1 MPSRED
7 LGVSPD
13 IGEHRGT
20 PVKYPLPRVDTY
32 RTRTQPECEGSTM
45 RSGPQDEPLISD
57 FSDDAEMAPLIEEFA
72 LEMPENIDR
81 MLSHWRKQEMTALRR
96 TVHQLRGA
104 GGGYGFP
111 SITESAESVEQ
122 QIDTT
127 PDDLEAI
134 GKALDEL
141 IQLCA
146 RVAA

>member
-1 MPSRED
+1 
-7 LGVSPD
+7 
-13 IGEHRGT
+13 
-20 PVKYPLPRVDTY
+20 
-32 RTRTQPECEGSTM
+32 M

-72 LEMPENIDR
+72 QEMPENIDR
-81 MLSHWRKQEMTALRR
+81 MLSHWRKQELSALRR
-96 TVHQLRGA
+96 AVHQLRGA

-127 PDDLEAI
+127 PEDLEAI
-134 GKALDEL
+134 GQALDEL

>member
-1 MPSRED
+1 MM
-7 LGVSPD
+7 
-13 IGEHRGT
+13 
-20 PVKYPLPRVDTY
+20 
-32 RTRTQPECEGSTM
+32 M
-45 RSGPQDEPLISD
+45 RSGSQDDPLISD
-57 FSDDAEMAPLIEEFA
+57 FSGNAEMAPLIEEFA

-81 MLSHWRKQEMTALRR
+81 MLTHWHKQEITALRR
-96 TVHQLRGA
+96 AVHQLRGA

-111 SITESAESVEQ
+111 SITKTAESVEQ